1 MGFKRQP
8 REILKFVNSSIH
20 LQNLRSLLLMYRDVR
35 KARLDIEHTRAL
47 SSRPCIAPTF
57 SSLAAPSALLVGG
70 FCAWEEEGAPSSAAL
85 TRRAAPPMYAMGG
98 AASFQP
104 RPLPRS
110 HRSRARTRL
119 GGRTLTFTAARVAM
133 SRHLHRSRVRND
145 GTNTRASHDRDSPTS
160 PVDQDNNHAS
170 NAPPLQTSHG
180 ASESAISQA
189 DGEP

>member
-57 SSLAAPSALLVGG
+57 SSLAAPSVLLVEG

-98 AASFQP
+98 AASFSAP
-104 RPLPRS
+104 PITEEAIV
-110 HRSRARTRL
+110 HERARGSAVALSPSPPHVTHVSTPSSFQSSQR
-119 GGRTLTFTAARVAM
+119 RHEHACIAR
-133 SRHLHRSRVRND
+133 S
-145 GTNTRASHDRDSPTS
+145 
-160 PVDQDNNHAS
+160 
-170 NAPPLQTSHG
+170 
-180 ASESAISQA
+180 
-189 DGEP
+189 

>member
-1 MGFKRQP
+1 
-8 REILKFVNSSIH
+8 
-20 LQNLRSLLLMYRDVR
+20 MYRDAR

-119 GGRTLTFTAARVAM
+119 GGRTFTFTAARDPCLDTFIVPEFATTA
-133 SRHLHRSRVRND
+133 RTRVHRTIV
-145 GTNTRASHDRDSPTS
+145 TRRRRQSIRTTTTRRMRRLCRRRMAPRRALSLKRTVSHD
-160 PVDQDNNHAS
+160 V
-170 NAPPLQTSHG
+170 G
-180 ASESAISQA
+180 
-189 DGEP
+189 

>member
-1 MGFKRQP
+1 MCWDQTDVGFKRQP

-98 AASFQP
+98 AASFSAP
-104 RPLPRS
+104 PITEEAIV
-110 HRSRARTRL
+110 HE
-119 GGRTLTFTAARVAM
+119 
-133 SRHLHRSRVRND
+133 RVR
-145 GTNTRASHDRDSPTS
+145 GSAVALSPS
-160 PVDQDNNHAS
+160 PPHVTHVSTPSSFQSSQRRHEHACIARS
-170 NAPPLQTSHG
+170 
-180 ASESAISQA
+180 
-189 DGEP
+189 

>member
-1 MGFKRQP
+1 MCWDQTDVGFKRQP

-47 SSRPCIAPTF
+47 SSRSCIAPTF

-98 AASFQP
+98 AASFSAP
-104 RPLPRS
+104 PITEEPSFTSAHAARRS
-110 HRSRARTRL
+110 H
-119 GGRTLTFTAARVAM
+119 F
-133 SRHLHRSRVRND
+133 HLHRR
-145 GTNTRASHDRDSPTS
+145 TCSHVSTPSSFQSSQRRYE
-160 PVDQDNNHAS
+160 HACIARS
-170 NAPPLQTSHG
+170 
-180 ASESAISQA
+180 
-189 DGEP
+189 